1 MEKVFSRT
9 INNGELSI
17 KNVGEKVKLLG
28 WVSKKRD
35 LGSITFVDL
44 RDRTGIIQLKIDN
57 SVHNFDEVKS
67 EYLINVTGIVNKK
80 DVPNK
85 NLKTGEVEVEVESL
99 EIINKAEL
107 TPFIIDD
114 NTDALDDIRLKYR
127 YLDLRRPILQRNL
140 QIRAQIV
147 KSTHEFLDSHGFLE
161 IETPCLTLSTP
172 EGAKEYFVPSSVNKK
187 QFYVLPQSPQIY
199 KQLLMISGFERYYQ
213 IAKCFRDEDLRADRQ
228 PEFTQI
234 DIETSF
240 LSQDELLKMMEELL
254 EKIFSDTIGYKLKL
268 PLRQMQYDEA
278 VNVYGSDKPDT
289 RFDLKLH
296 DLKSILENTEF
307 GLFKNSKY
315 IKGFK
320 VEGKAEVFSRKYI
333 DNLADLAKKFNLNN
347 YLCIKYENNAF
358 TGSLSKFITP
368 EIGEQLINEFE
379 LKNNDV
385 ILIAAGDIKYDINFG
400 LGALRNKFG
409 HEFNL
414 IDESIIDVL
423 WVVHWPLFSKDERTG
438 EIAPEHHPFTR
449 PCDEDLPKLME
460 HPEEVYA
467 YCYDIIMN
475 GYEAGGG
482 SLRIYDGEVQ
492 KQVFNLLGLSDED
505 IQRKFGFFINA
516 FKYGTPPHGGLAF
529 GLERMTMILSGT
541 DNIRD
546 VVAFP
551 KNLKAR
557 DMMSNAPSSVTEDTL
572 SGLGLAFLEE
582 KEDE

>member
-333 DNLADLAKKFNLNN
+333 DNLSDLAKKFNLNN